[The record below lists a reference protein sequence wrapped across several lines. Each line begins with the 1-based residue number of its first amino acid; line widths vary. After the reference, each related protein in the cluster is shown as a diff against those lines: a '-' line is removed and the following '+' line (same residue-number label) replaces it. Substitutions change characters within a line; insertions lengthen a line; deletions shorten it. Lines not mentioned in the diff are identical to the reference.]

1 MVGEDASEELAAL
14 EDDLQLGAELLG
26 GVFRLFGV
34 GFMDYHCEFDD
45 ELLEFD
51 VGLAE
56 FDVVVDIEGLLRDV
70 LKVLVKF
77 DIFEL
82 IILEDL
88 AVKGSDVVDAFEEPP
103 SNLLPV

>member
-1 MVGEDASEELAAL
+1 
-14 EDDLQLGAELLG
+14 
-26 GVFRLFGV
+26 
-34 GFMDYHCEFDD
+34 MDYHCEFDD

-70 LKVLVKF
+70 LKVFVKF
-77 DIFEL
+77 DVFEL

-88 AVKGSDVVDAFEEPP
+88 AVQGSDVVDAFEEPP

>member
-34 GFMDYHCEFDD
+34 GLMDYHCEFDD

-70 LKVLVKF
+70 LKVFVEF
-77 DIFEL
+77 DELEL

-103 SNLLPV
+103 SNLFPV